1 MPTRTIDV
9 DKYIV
14 SHHLFGQGKMKTYY
28 NFIYCYSGG
37 SPVGRVSF
45 IPRDQVPDSNVIPS
59 PFYFYLNFESDKYQ
73 DIIETLRNEKPV
85 YVSVYWDSNNII
97 TNGSVSTSK
106 EPIGEQEG
114 SGVPA

>member
-1 MPTRTIDV
+1 MPTRTISI

-14 SHHLFGQGKMKTYY
+14 SHHLFGQGQTKIYY

-37 SPVGRVSF
+37 SPVGRISF
-45 IPRDQVPDSNVIPS
+45 IPGDQVPDSNVITS
-59 PFYFYLNFESDKYQ
+59 PFFFYLNFESDKYQ
-73 DIIETLRNEKPV
+73 DIIETLRNEKAV
-85 YVSVYWDSNNII
+85 YVSVYWDENSII
-97 TNGSVSTSK
+97 TNGSVSNSN